1 MSAAP
6 PDMEMRMRAL
16 MAARSPEERLRMAAR
31 MFAGAKVLVRVGY
44 TGPAGDEAEMRRHI
58 FRRFYGGD
66 FTPDERERILEY
78 LSG

>member
-1 MSAAP
+1 
-6 PDMEMRMRAL
+6 MRAL

-31 MFAGAKVLVRVGY
+31 MFAGAKVLARVGY
-44 TGPAGDEAEMRRHI
+44 TGPVGDEVEMRRHI

-66 FTPDERERILEY
+66 FTPEERERILEY